1 MPVSALLLATLL
13 SSTDRLP
20 AAVATN
26 ETGLQLLAAV
36 ASKSEN
42 TVVAPLSAQLT
53 LSSLWL
59 GANDEVRAELGNAIH
74 LKQPADAVAS
84 QYRALIAEV
93 AGSELQ
99 HAAKLW
105 AGKRPQLDLVQ
116 ALRNSFSTELDR
128 LPSSPEAIVVQTN
141 RWVRQATSGQIK
153 EVVDQVAPN
162 TTLVIASASTF
173 EATWLKLPTL
183 EKRGSGITFKPLTG
197 DPYPVDTL
205 AWKNQ
210 RKMKFV
216 QTPELSSVKL
226 PYAGGRT
233 SLWLIVPQ
241 GEKGLAEVLK
251 TLTASRLNALGKSMV
266 EEGLVDVRLPKFT
279 IVSRHDLKTFL
290 IDRGVKSAF
299 ELGNRFPAFGGAV
312 YLTQV
317 LQTARIEVDEHG
329 TRAAGAT
336 VGVGGGFG
344 GPRSLVADRPFIYLI
359 EDAPTGLILFA
370 GVCGRP

>member
-1 MPVSALLLATLL
+1 MPVSVLLLATLL

-59 GANDEVRAELGNAIH
+59 GANEEVRAELGNAIH
-74 LKQPADAVAS
+74 LKQPAAAVAS

-105 AGKRPQLDLVQ
+105 AGKRPQPDLVQ

-141 RWVRQATSGQIK
+141 RWVRQATKGQIK
-153 EVVDQVAPN
+153 ELIERVEPN

-183 EKRGSGITFKPLTG
+183 EKRGSGITFKPSTG
-197 DPYPVDTL
+197 DPYPVETL

-210 RKMKFV
+210 RKLKFV

-241 GEKGLAEVLK
+241 GEKGAVEVLK
-251 TLTASRLNALGKSMV
+251 TLSATRWDALGKSMV
-266 EEGLVDVRLPKFT
+266 EEDLVNVSLPKFS
-279 IVSRHDLKTFL
+279 IEARHDLKTFL
-290 IDRGVKSAF
+290 ADRGVKTAF
-299 ELGNRFPAFGGAV
+299 ELGNRFPAFGAAI

-317 LQTARIEVDEHG
+317 LQSARIEVDEHG
-329 TRAAGAT
+329 TRAAGVT

-344 GPRSLVADRPFIYLI
+344 GPRSLVVDRPFIYLI
-359 EDAPTGLILFA
+359 EDSPTGLILFA

>member
-1 MPVSALLLATLL
+1 MPVSVLLLATLL

-105 AGKRPQLDLVQ
+105 AGKRPQADLVQ

-141 RWVRQATSGQIK
+141 RWVRQATRGQIK
-153 EVVDQVAPN
+153 ELIERVEPN

-183 EKRGSGITFKPLTG
+183 EKRGSGILFKPSTG
-197 DPYPVDTL
+197 DPYPVETL

-210 RKMKFV
+210 RKLKFL
-216 QTPELSSVKL
+216 QTPELSSAKL
-226 PYAGGRT
+226 SYAGGRT

-241 GEKGLAEVLK
+241 GEKGPAEVLK
-251 TLTASRLNALGKSMV
+251 TLTDSRLEALGKSMV
-266 EEGLVDVRLPKFT
+266 EEDLVNVSLPKFS
-279 IVSRHDLKTFL
+279 IESRHDLRSFL
-290 IDRGVKSAF
+290 VDRGVKTAF

-317 LQTARIEVDEHG
+317 LQSAWIEVDEHG

-344 GPRSLVADRPFIYLI
+344 GPRSLVVDRPFIYLI
-359 EDAPTGLILFA
+359 EDSPTGLILFA